1 MIKIKLKFHYI
12 YNYKVT
18 INIQNIKSNPMGDKD
33 NKANK
38 NLPISSLEK
47 IDEKN
52 ELYESINEAEEEET
66 DPNSKIAELQQKIIS
81 LEKLNKDLHSKNEG
95 LTKNNNLNSSILLRM
110 SLVGPRRKLRASQ
123 RNFSKV
129 NEDSIK
135 LAEIMK
141 EKDDLQQMNEKMLDL
156 LTDKELEN
164 EDLLQKF
171 ENYKLETKIENDKN
185 LEKIQSLEEKI
196 AILENSKADPYIDDI
211 INEYTNYK
219 ERLKRQL
226 NECARNEENLKQQI
240 DMKDRTIQKLNEE
253 IQGLEIENLQLINQ
267 SERKDK
273 LTESEILD
281 YEQMKSE
288 YEKIKREIQI
298 LDEKLKLT
306 EKNRD
311 KDNKSHEDE
320 IIEFQKKIENE
331 QNDFKIYKDSK
342 NKEIDLL
349 KNELTRTN
357 RDINIYSK
365 KIDSF
370 EKILDDEK
378 KKNLDLQNKLEKKIK
393 ELQDMNEY
401 TKKLLSNKDN
411 ILTQYEE
418 KIEEMN
424 KNKNDL
430 ITQNKELLEKLKTK
444 NEESS
449 ASNLGEILNEDEDSK
464 EELQRYMQENKLLN
478 EEINSLKQQLD
489 DQANDLVDLDSL
501 DKELERLRA
510 QNEDLIKDNEKMKK
524 DLDNA
529 KKEISEKRP
538 STRRMELTQ
547 SILDMTRKTTLV
559 RKRTILEKNMDSI
572 KFEKQMNAFKKVKDD
587 EKAYFEKEIERLNLE
602 LAELKINAL
611 NKQYETDSLLAK
623 YKNCMKTISAQCKK
637 KGIKLKI
644 NEPK

>member
-1 MIKIKLKFHYI
+1 ME
-12 YNYKVT
+12 
-18 INIQNIKSNPMGDKD
+18 GKD

-38 NLPISSLEK
+38 NLQISSLEQ

-52 ELYESINEAEEEET
+52 ELYENINEEEEKM
-66 DPNSKIAELQQKIIS
+66 DPDSKIAELQQKIIS
-81 LEKLNKDLHSKNEG
+81 LEKLNKDLHSKNQG

-123 RNFSKV
+123 RNFSNV
-129 NEDSIK
+129 NDDSIK

-164 EDLLQKF
+164 EDLIQKL

-196 AILENSKADPYIDDI
+196 AILENSKGDTYDIDEI
-211 INEYTNYK
+211 ISEYNNYK

-226 NECARNEENLKQQI
+226 NECAKNEENLKQQI
-240 DMKDRTIQKLNEE
+240 EMKDKNIQILNEE
-253 IQGLEIENLQLINQ
+253 IQRLEIENLQLANQ
-267 SERKDK
+267 SEIKDK
-273 LTESEILD
+273 LAENEILE
-281 YEQMKSE
+281 YEKVKSE
-288 YEKIKREIQI
+288 NEKIKREMQF
-298 LDEKLKLT
+298 LDEKLKLI
-306 EKNRD
+306 EKNKE
-311 KDNKSHEDE
+311 KDNKLHEDE

-331 QNDFKIYKDSK
+331 QNESKIYRERK

-349 KNELTRTN
+349 KKEITRNN
-357 RDINIYSK
+357 RDISLYSK
-365 KIDSF
+365 KIESV

-378 KKNLDLQNKLEKKIK
+378 QKNFNLQNKLEKKIK
-393 ELQDMNEY
+393 ELQEMNEY

-411 ILTQYEE
+411 LLTQYETT
-418 KIEEMN
+418 IEEIN

-430 ITQNKELLEKLKTK
+430 ITQNKELLEKLKSK

-449 ASNLGEILNEDEDSK
+449 ASNLAEIINDDEDSK

-478 EEINSLKQQLD
+478 EEINSLKQQLEA
-489 DQANDLVDLDSL
+489 QANDLVDLESL

-510 QNEDLIKDNEKMKK
+510 HNEGLIKDNEKLKK
-524 DLDNA
+524 DLDAA

-538 STRRMELTQ
+538 SIRRMELTQ
-547 SILDMTRKTTLV
+547 SILDSTRKTTLV
-559 RKRTILEKNMDSI
+559 RKRTILEKSMDSF
-572 KFEKQMNAFKKVKDD
+572 KFEKQMNALKKVKDD
-587 EKAYFEKEIERLNLE
+587 EKNYFEKEIERLNLE
-602 LAELKINAL
+602 LAEIKLSAL
-611 NKQYETDSLLAK
+611 NKQYETESLLIK
-623 YKNCMKTISAQCKK
+623 YRNCIKSISNHCKK

-644 NEPK
+644 NIPK

>member
-1 MIKIKLKFHYI
+1 ME
-12 YNYKVT
+12 
-18 INIQNIKSNPMGDKD
+18 DKD
-33 NKANK
+33 NKTNK
-38 NLPISSLEK
+38 NLPISSLEQ

-52 ELYESINEAEEEET
+52 ELFEPINEVEDEEM
-66 DPNSKIAELQQKIIS
+66 DPDNKIAELQQKIIS
-81 LEKLNKDLHSKNEG
+81 LEKQNKDLHSKNQG

-123 RNFSKV
+123 RNFSIA
-129 NEDSIK
+129 NDDSIK

-164 EDLLQKF
+164 EDLIQKL

-196 AILENSKADPYIDDI
+196 AILENTKGSTYDIDEI
-211 INEYTNYK
+211 INEYNNYK

-226 NECARNEENLKQQI
+226 NECAKTEENLKQQI

-253 IQGLEIENLQLINQ
+253 IQGLEIENLQLVNK
-267 SERKDK
+267 SERNDK

-288 YEKIKREIQI
+288 NEKIKREMKI
-298 LDEKLKLT
+298 LDEKIKLE

-311 KDNKSHEDE
+311 KDRKSHEEE

-331 QNDFKIYKDSK
+331 QNEFKIYRESK

-349 KNELTRTN
+349 KNEITRNN
-357 RDINIYSK
+357 RDISLFSK
-365 KIDSF
+365 KI
-370 EKILDDEK
+370 ETAKKILDDEK
-378 KKNLDLQNKLEKKIK
+378 QKNLNLQNKLEKKIK

-411 ILTQYEE
+411 LLAQYEE
-418 KIEEMN
+418 KIEEIN

-444 NEESS
+444 NEENS
-449 ASNLGEILNEDEDSK
+449 ASNLAEILNDDEDSK
-464 EELQRYMQENKLLN
+464 EELQRYIQENKLLN
-478 EEINSLKQQLD
+478 EEINSLKQQIEA
-489 DQANDLVDLDSL
+489 QTNDLIDLDSL

-510 QNEDLIKDNEKMKK
+510 QNEGLIKDNEKMKK

-529 KKEISEKRP
+529 KKEISEKIP
-538 STRRMELTQ
+538 STRRKELTQ
-547 SILDMTRKTTLV
+547 SILNVTRNTTLA
-559 RKRTILEKNMDSI
+559 RKRTILEKNMDTL
-572 KFEKQMNAFKKVKDD
+572 KFEKQMNALKKVKDD

-602 LAELKINAL
+602 LAEMKINTL
-611 NKQYETDSLLAK
+611 NKQYENDSLLAK
-623 YKNCMKTISAQCKK
+623 YKNCMKSISSQCKK
-637 KGIKLKI
+637 KGIKLII